1 MEGLIEEKKS
11 DCECWQGVGVG
22 VGGGV
27 LHRGDRKCEDSKGG
41 MAWCVQATE
50 IKMTILARD

>member
-1 MEGLIEEKKS
+1 MN
-11 DCECWQGVGVG
+11 VGKVLGSG